1 MDNHKQITD
10 FDLKLIAEFF
20 KEMPRQ
26 GPGGTRQTLQ
36 ALDLVGELPPDA
48 RIVDMGCG
56 TGKQTADLAEHTPG
70 HITAVD
76 FLPEMIAGLDARMR
90 SLGLSDKVTGLV
102 GSMGDPLFEP
112 RSLDLIWAEGSIY
125 NVGFETGLRKWHE
138 FLKPG
143 GFVAVTETSLLLDK
157 KPDDRGYI
165 DTYFPEI
172 DSIAGKV
179 ETMQRAGYQPTAH
192 FILPPECWTENYY
205 APLAA
210 RVDTFSRQYGHYPA
224 ARELVE
230 SMKKEQPHYLQYGQ
244 YYGYVFYI
252 GRKIG

>member
-1 MDNHKQITD
+1 
-10 FDLKLIAEFF
+10 
-20 KEMPRQ
+20 
-26 GPGGTRQTLQ
+26 
-36 ALDLVGELPPDA
+36 
-48 RIVDMGCG
+48 
-56 TGKQTADLAEHTPG
+56 
-70 HITAVD
+70 
-76 FLPEMIAGLDARMR
+76 MR

-125 NVGFETGLRKWHE
+125 NVGFEAGLRKWHE

-143 GFVAVTETSLLLDK
+143 GFVAVTETTLLLNE
-157 KPDDRGYI
+157 KPDDGGYI

-179 ETMQRAGYQPTAH
+179 ETMQCAGYQPTAH

-230 SMKKEQPHYLQYGQ
+230 SMKKEQPHYRQYGQ